1 MATPKTQSNKPA
13 SHTSHKVFTILGI
26 VLCVLLVPI
35 LIINVTLI
43 IKSYTNSDEVP
54 TLGGYAPLI
63 VLTGSMEPGI
73 KIGDLIFVKEIDASE
88 VEVGDV
94 IAFFDPDGNGTSI
107 LTHRV
112 KEISE
117 ENGKR
122 YFTTWGDANNGAVD
136 RLPVPEE
143 KLVGR
148 YTDFRIPGA
157 GNVAMFMQ
165 TTAGLIICVFLPL
178 VLLVGWDIY
187 RRRRHEKQNQQ
198 DTSELL
204 AELEALKAEKA
215 AKEAAAEAEPAPE
228 EERIEAPVDTGDG
241 TDPE

>member
-1 MATPKTQSNKPA
+1 MPQTQEKKPA
-13 SHTSHKVFTILGI
+13 SHGSHKVWTILGI
-26 VLCVLLVPI
+26 ALCVILVPI

-43 IKSYTNSDEVP
+43 IKSYTNKDEVP

-88 VEVGDV
+88 IKVDDV

-112 KEISE
+112 KEINE

-122 YFTTWGDANNGAVD
+122 YFTTWGDANGGAVD
-136 RLPVPEE
+136 RSPVSED
-143 KLVGR
+143 KLVGI

-157 GNVAMFMQ
+157 GNAAMFMQ
-165 TTAGLIICVFLPL
+165 TTAGLIVCVFLPL
-178 VLLVGWDIY
+178 VLLVGWDIF

-198 DTSELL
+198 DTNELL
-204 AELEALKAEKA
+204 AELEALRAEKS
-215 AKEAAAEAEPAPE
+215 AAAASEEASAE
-228 EERIEAPVDTGDG
+228 ELVDLQNDGGSEGD
-241 TDPE
+241 PQ

>member
-1 MATPKTQSNKPA
+1 MPQTQEKKNA
-13 SHTSHKVFTILGI
+13 SHGSHKVWNILGI
-26 VLCVLLVPI
+26 VLCVILVPI

-43 IKSYTNSDEVP
+43 VKSYTNKDEVP
-54 TLGGYAPLI
+54 KLGGYAPLI

-73 KIGDLIFVKEIDASE
+73 KTGDLIFVKEIDASE
-88 VEVGDV
+88 IKVDDV

-112 KEISE
+112 KEINE

-122 YFTTWGDANNGAVD
+122 YFTTWGDANGGAVD
-136 RLPVPEE
+136 RSPVSED
-143 KLVGR
+143 KLVGI

-178 VLLVGWDIY
+178 VLLVGWDIF

-204 AELEALKAEKA
+204 AELEALRSAQA
-215 AKEAAAEAEPAPE
+215 A
-228 EERIEAPVDTGDG
+228 RSEAPSEASDEAPKSD
-241 TDPE
+241 DPCE